1 MKLVQLCGNF
11 WERLQQSFPP
21 VANHALYLNAFSCS
35 AFNAAPYRALVSCL
49 TSPQT
54 GLDADAVHQYHHAET
69 APEIGGIHDDVG
81 FCGLRVVFPDA
92 YLAQIAVDGFTAT
105 AQPYCAVS

>member
-1 MKLVQLCGNF
+1 MFDCTDAK
-11 WERLQQSFPP
+11 
-21 VANHALYLNAFSCS
+21 
-35 AFNAAPYRALVSCL
+35 
-49 TSPQT
+49 
-54 GLDADAVHQYHHAET
+54 GLPADAVHQYHHAET

-81 FCGLRVVFPDA
+81 LCGLRVVFPDA